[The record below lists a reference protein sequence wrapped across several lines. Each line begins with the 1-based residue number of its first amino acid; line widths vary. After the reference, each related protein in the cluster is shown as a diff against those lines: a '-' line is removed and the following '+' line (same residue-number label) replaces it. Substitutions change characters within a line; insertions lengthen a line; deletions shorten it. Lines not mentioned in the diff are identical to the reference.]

1 MILEVKQFPESQ
13 EVMDDP
19 EWFFIMDTNSND
31 NKLGN
36 SSYAR
41 ILDESEYILV
51 EKTTADEHNKEWLDD
66 GIHMHNKDRAKKF
79 LNSLRGHLIVSQ
91 ALTYGIKHLRAL
103 EDRKNKYP
111 KDGEHAE
118 PSNRADMEYIKEHL
132 FPLYDIFNT
141 D

>member
-51 EKTTADEHNKEWLDD
+51 EKTTADEHNKEWNKVINATDGYGFD
-66 GIHMHNKDRAKKF
+66 GINQDVYE
-79 LNSLRGHLIVSQ
+79 I
-91 ALTYGIKHLRAL
+91 L
-103 EDRKNKYP
+103 EETLFEIRKEK
-111 KDGEHAE
+111 
-118 PSNRADMEYIKEHL
+118 
-132 FPLYDIFNT
+132 
-141 D
+141 